1 MKQYTGIT
9 ELTRVPEGVSAVQE
23 TSTCSYYELE
33 ERLESASAM
42 SGAAEA
48 HGLLC
53 GIICA
58 GGKTSQD
65 TWLEYLLGEGNTLS
79 AAAQGCSELLEG
91 LQAGILRQFNDD
103 AFTFALLLP
112 GDDASLLQRTQALS
126 RWCAGYLYGLALGGM
141 RDDATYPGDLGEVI
155 KDFYEISNADFIA
168 DPTDE
173 ENEAAYMEIMEY
185 VRMSVL
191 LMYEDL
197 QSVPTS
203 TRLQ

>member
-1 MKQYTGIT
+1 
-9 ELTRVPEGVSAVQE
+9 VQE

-33 ERLESASAM
+33 EKLDSAAAA

-48 HGLLC
+48 HGVLC
-53 GIICA
+53 GIICT
-58 GGKTSQD
+58 GGKVSRES
-65 TWLEYLLGEGNTLS
+65 WLDHLLGEGNTLS

-91 LQAGILRQFNDD
+91 LQAEILRQFNDD
-103 AFTFALLLP
+103 LLRFALLLP

-126 RWCAGYLYGLALGGM
+126 GWCAGYLYGLALGGM
-141 RDDATYPGDLGEVI
+141 REDAVFPGDLGEVI
-155 KDFYEISNADFIA
+155 KDFYEISNADFVA

-191 LMYEDL
+191 LMHEEL

>member
-1 MKQYTGIT
+1 
-9 ELTRVPEGVSAVQE
+9 VQE
-23 TSTCSYYELE
+23 TSACSYDELE
-33 ERLESASAM
+33 ERLGSAAAE

-58 GGKTSQD
+58 GGKASPD
-65 TWLEYLLGEGNTLS
+65 IWLNHLLGEGNTLS
-79 AAAQGCSELLEG
+79 SAAQFCSELLED
-91 LQAGILRQFNDD
+91 QRAEILRQFNDD
-103 AFTFALLLP
+103 SFGFKLLLP
-112 GDDASLLQRTQALS
+112 GDETPLLQRTQALS
-126 RWCAGYLYGLALGGM
+126 RWCAGYLYGLALGGVK
-141 RDDATYPGDLGEVI
+141 DDTTFPGDTGEAI

-168 DPTDE
+168 DPSDD
-173 ENEAAYMEIMEY
+173 ENETAYMEIMEY

-191 LMYEDL
+191 LIYEEL

>member
-1 MKQYTGIT
+1 M
-9 ELTRVPEGVSAVQE
+9 QE
-23 TSTCSYYELE
+23 TAACSYDELE
-33 ERLESASAM
+33 QRLDSAAAA

-58 GGKTSQD
+58 GGKTPPG
-65 TWLEYLLGEGNTLS
+65 TWLDHLLGEGNTLS
-79 AAAQGCSELLEG
+79 AAAQGCSELLDG
-91 LQAGILRQFNDD
+91 LQAEILRQFNDD
-103 AFTFALLLP
+103 SFGFVLLLP

-126 RWCAGYLYGLALGGM
+126 RWCAGYLYGLALGGVK
-141 RDDATYPGDLGEVI
+141 DDATYPGDTGEVI

-173 ENEAAYMEIMEY
+173 DNEEAYMEIMEY

-203 TRLQ
+203 ARLQ

>member
-1 MKQYTGIT
+1 M
-9 ELTRVPEGVSAVQE
+9 QE
-23 TSTCSYYELE
+23 TSTCSYDELE
-33 ERLESASAM
+33 ERLDSAAAV

-58 GGKTSQD
+58 GGKASPG
-65 TWLEYLLGEGNTLS
+65 TWLDHVLGEGNTLS
-79 AAAQGCSELLEG
+79 AAARDCSELLDG
-91 LQAGILRQFNDD
+91 LQAEILRQFNDD
-103 AFTFALLLP
+103 SFGFALLLP
-112 GDDASLLQRTQALS
+112 GDAASLMQRTQALS
-126 RWCAGYLYGLALGGM
+126 RWCAGYLYGLALGGIK
-141 RDDATYPGDLGEVI
+141 DDATFPGDTGEVI

-168 DPTDE
+168 DPTDDDNE
-173 ENEAAYMEIMEY
+173 EAYMEIMEY

-203 TRLQ
+203 ARLQ